1 MPFARL
7 QRPPRIFPLLHIA
20 LAIAPIFI
28 LIVLGHL
35 LRRGGIP
42 SFEFWNLN
50 DKLVYWV
57 LMPALLFHQTSTIEL
72 AAGVVGSY
80 AVVILGGFAA
90 AVAFSLLAARL
101 AGLDGPVAS
110 SVLQGAARHNTFIA
124 LAVAERLYGTE
135 GLAIAAVATSLLIPT
150 TNVTMVTLMVTLV
163 RGPDEKR
170 IVRSI
175 LRDLARNP
183 LILSVGAGVAWN
195 LLQIGPLPVV
205 HDVARILGA
214 AALPVVL
221 LCVGANIRVR
231 AMAASTVPLLLS
243 SLGKMAVFPLAI
255 VALSQLMGL
264 GPTETMIAL
273 LFGAVPTAS
282 SAYTLARQLGGD
294 APLMAAIVTVQT
306 AIAFVSLPL
315 TMALAQR
322 VFG

>member
-1 MPFARL
+1 ML
-7 QRPPRIFPLLHIA
+7 NIA
-20 LAIAPIFI
+20 LSIAPIFI

-57 LMPALLFHQTSTIEL
+57 LMPALLFTKTSTIEL
-72 AAGVVGSY
+72 APDVVGAY

-90 AVAFSLLAARL
+90 SVIFGLAASKL
-101 AGLDGPVAS
+101 AGLNGPVAS

-124 LAVAERLYGTE
+124 LAVAERLYGAD

-150 TNVTMVTLMVTLV
+150 TNVTMVTAMVWLV

-195 LLQIGPLPVV
+195 AFGSGEIPVL
-205 HDVARILGA
+205 HDVTRILGA

-221 LCVGANIRVR
+221 LCVGANIRIR
-231 AMAASTVPLLLS
+231 AMAASALPLAIS
-243 SLGKMAVFPLAI
+243 SLGKLVVFPLAI
-255 VALSQLMGL
+255 LVLARLMHLSE
-264 GPTETMIAL
+264 TETLIAL

-306 AIAFVSLPL
+306 AIAFVTLPL
-315 TMALAQR
+315 SMVLAER
-322 VFG
+322 LLG

>member
-1 MPFARL
+1 M
-7 QRPPRIFPLLHIA
+7 LHI
-20 LAIAPIFI
+20 LLSIAPIFI

-57 LMPALLFHQTSTIEL
+57 LMPALLFHKTSTLEL
-72 AAGVVGSY
+72 QPSVVGAY

-90 AVAFSLLAARL
+90 ATLFGLASARV
-101 AGLDGPVAS
+101 AGLPAPVAS

-150 TNVTMVTLMVTLV
+150 TNVTMVTAMVWLV

-170 IVRSI
+170 ILRSI

-183 LILSVGAGVAWN
+183 LILSVGTGVAWN
-195 LLQIGPLPVV
+195 VLGIGEMPVI
-205 HDVARILGA
+205 HEVARILGA

-231 AMAASTVPLLLS
+231 AMAASALPLVLS
-243 SLGKMAVFPLAI
+243 SLGKLAVFPLVI
-255 VALSQLMGL
+255 VALAQLMEL
-264 GPTETMIAL
+264 NQTETLVAL

-306 AIAFVSLPL
+306 GLAFLTLPL
-315 TMALAQR
+315 TMALAAR
-322 VFG
+322 LLG